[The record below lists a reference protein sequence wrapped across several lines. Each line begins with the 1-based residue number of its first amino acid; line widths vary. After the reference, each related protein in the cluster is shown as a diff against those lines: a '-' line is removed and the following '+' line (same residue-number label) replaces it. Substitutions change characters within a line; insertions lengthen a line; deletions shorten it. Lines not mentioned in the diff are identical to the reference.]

1 MRAASCYRWLLVLA
15 VAFGGAVLAPS
26 PEARAQSAQ
35 RVADWVE
42 VEMGQSRV
50 IKIDKEYKRLEL
62 GDPEVALAKPMDDLR
77 YFSVLGLEV
86 GTTDLWVWPKDGSTP
101 LVYQIS
107 VQVDLSDLSRR
118 VGEIVK
124 TSQPPRIYPM
134 KERIVVEGTVSD
146 LETMERIAA
155 VAQIYDPE
163 FINLMTVLGDQQ
175 VQLEVVFAEVSR
187 TAMREMGLS
196 FMGNNEVVNAG
207 LVSSGASGDRGY
219 VTSNDARYNQIQ
231 MGELVNEGFTQTV
244 GTGGFALMGAL
255 VSDAIDMQAALSVL
269 EQHGITKILAEPK
282 IVALSGQ
289 QAEFLAGG
297 EVPIPVSQSNN
308 GITLDFKEYGVKLVF
323 VPTVLGDEVIDM
335 RTYVEV
341 SEIDSATSTRITGI
355 EIPGF
360 VSRKA
365 ESHLRMSNG
374 MTFAMAGMLSE
385 STRYTKAQI
394 PILGDIPIL
403 GAAFRYTKHERDET
417 ELIIF
422 VTPRLVRPMAPG
434 EVPVYPGETEDNN
447 PNDFELFLLGMDH
460 GAGSRTAEPT
470 GNHGMER

>member
-1 MRAASCYRWLLVLA
+1 MNKLMMAAMLGVGLAFSVGVSPDAYAQDVPRTQWL
-15 VAFGGAVLAPS
+15 
-26 PEARAQSAQ
+26 E
-35 RVADWVE
+35 VE
-42 VEMGQSRV
+42 VGQSSIQKSSRPFARV
-50 IKIDKEYKRLEL
+50 LISDPDVAEIKLLEQ
-62 GDPEVALAKPMDDLR
+62 GQ
-77 YFSVLGLEV
+77 FSIRGISV
-86 GTTDLWVWPKDGSTP
+86 GSTDLWVWYRDDPEHP
-101 LVYQIS
+101 EVFELS
-107 VQVDLSDLSRR
+107 VHRDLSDLVRR
-118 VGEIVK
+118 VAEITPGD
-124 TSQPPRIYPM
+124 TSPPRIYPM
-134 KERIVVEGTVSD
+134 EDRIVVEGAVSD
-146 LETMERIAA
+146 LITLERIAA
-155 VAQIYDPE
+155 VSEVYDE
-163 FINLMTVLGDQQ
+163 QFVNLMSVRGDHQ

-196 FMGNNEVVNAG
+196 VMGNNEVVNGG

-219 VTSNDARYNQIQ
+219 VSSNDARYTRIQ
-231 MGELVNEGFTQTV
+231 MGELINGGVTQTV
-244 GTGGFALMGAL
+244 GNGGFALMGAI
-255 VSDAIDMQAALSVL
+255 VSDAVDLQAALSVL

-297 EVPIPVSQSNN
+297 EIPIPVSQSNN
-308 GITLDFKEYGVKLVF
+308 GITLEFKEYGVKLVF

-341 SEIDSATSTRITGI
+341 SEIDAATSTRITGI

-360 VSRKA
+360 ISRKA

-417 ELIIF
+417 ELMIF

-434 EVPVYPGETEDNN
+434 EVPLYPGATEDNN

-460 GAGSRTAEPT
+460 KAGSRTAEPT

>member
-1 MRAASCYRWLLVLA
+1 MNKLMMAAFLGLGIVCAAGV
-15 VAFGGAVLAPS
+15 S
-26 PEARAQSAQ
+26 PEAHAQDVPRTQ
-35 RVADWVE
+35 WLDVE
-42 VEMGQSRV
+42 VGQSSIQKSSRPFARV
-50 IKIDKEYKRLEL
+50 LISDPDVAEIKLLEE
-62 GDPEVALAKPMDDLR
+62 GQ
-77 YFSVLGLEV
+77 FSIRGVSV
-86 GTTDLWVWPKDGSTP
+86 GSTDLWVWYRDDPEHP
-101 LVYQIS
+101 EVFELS
-107 VQVDLSDLSRR
+107 VHRDLSDLVRR
-118 VGEIVK
+118 VAEIAPGD
-124 TSQPPRIYPM
+124 SSPPRIYPM
-134 KERIVVEGTVSD
+134 EDRIVVEGAVSD
-146 LETMERIAA
+146 LITLERIAA
-155 VAQIYDPE
+155 VSEVYDPE
-163 FINLMTVLGDQQ
+163 FVNLMSVRGDHQ